1 MNEIK
6 VIFGLGNP
14 GVMYERT
21 RHNVGFMFI
30 DYVLS
35 HVKVFDSFEKFNSE
49 IFIVRFYGRKIYL
62 VKPLTFMNLSGDAYS
77 RFINV
82 NGILPKETVVIYDD
96 VDLPIGRI
104 RIREKGSDGGHRG
117 MKSIIESVGT
127 ENIPRIRIGIGRKDE
142 KIVSLADFVLSKFSD
157 EELKIID
164 KVLQKIY
171 EAFKIILHRG
181 LNFAMSEYNKLT
193 IDGGE

>member
-14 GVMYERT
+14 GVMYEKT

-142 KIVSLADFVLSKFSD
+142 KIVSLADFVLSKFRED
-157 EELKIID
+157 ELKIID

>member
-1 MNEIK
+1 VNEIK

-14 GVMYERT
+14 GVMYEKT

-142 KIVSLADFVLSKFSD
+142 KIVSLADFVLSKFRED
-157 EELKIID
+157 ELKIID